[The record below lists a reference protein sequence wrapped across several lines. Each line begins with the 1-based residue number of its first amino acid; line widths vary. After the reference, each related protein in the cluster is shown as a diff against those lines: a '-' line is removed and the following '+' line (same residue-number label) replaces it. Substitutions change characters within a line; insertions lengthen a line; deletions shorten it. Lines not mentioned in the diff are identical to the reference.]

1 MPEQLP
7 GYNGA
12 NALVKTIEQ
21 IVAFCIDD
29 ELITRQRNLALY
41 QPEYAPIEEGV
52 KITLETVAN
61 SDGIMQNT
69 RVGNVHH
76 IRYKSVIAAGAIL
89 GNHCIIGARVSLQEF
104 CEIDD
109 YARMD
114 HSSTGCQESRVERG
128 GTVLVN
134 SRLGAGSIV
143 GEQAELGYDI
153 DLPPESKVLPGGIIT
168 TIDQHL

>member
-7 GYNGA
+7 RYSGT
-12 NALVKTIEQ
+12 NALIKTVEQ

-29 ELITRQRNLALY
+29 ELITRQRNVSLY

-52 KITLETVAN
+52 EITLETVAA
-61 SDGIMQNT
+61 SDGSMQNT

-76 IRYKSVIAAGAIL
+76 IRNKSIIGAGAII
-89 GNHCIIGARVSLQEF
+89 GNHCIIGARVTLQEL

-114 HSSTGCQESRVERG
+114 HSSTACRESRVERG
-128 GTVLVN
+128 GIVLVN
-134 SRLGAGSIV
+134 GRLGAGSIV
-143 GEQAELGYDI
+143 GEQAELGYDM
-153 DLPPESKVLPGGIIT
+153 DLPPESKVLPGSIIT